1 MSLNERINVILYRH
15 ADKGLEI
22 LMHQTGDN
30 QAYLPTLNTSE
41 TALEN
46 WLDNA
51 SPNASENTIQVQGGQ
66 VIAVEMDER
75 HYKNGVGEDHPWK
88 ERLEIILT
96 SQSSSKFIAFKELF
110 RSVLPNEYALL
121 KEFKDVL
128 LDRNSVRDL

>member
-46 WLDNA
+46 WLDNT

>member
-1 MSLNERINVILYRH
+1 
-15 ADKGLEI
+15 
-22 LMHQTGDN
+22 
-30 QAYLPTLNTSE
+30 
-41 TALEN
+41 
-46 WLDNA
+46 LDNA

-75 HYKNGVGEDHPWK
+75 HYKNGVGEDQPWK
-88 ERLEIILT
+88 ERLENILT